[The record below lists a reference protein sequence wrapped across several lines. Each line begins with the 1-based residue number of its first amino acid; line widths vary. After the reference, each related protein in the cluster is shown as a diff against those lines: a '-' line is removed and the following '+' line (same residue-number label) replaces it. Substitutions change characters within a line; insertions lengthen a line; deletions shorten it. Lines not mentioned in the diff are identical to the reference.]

1 MLQCVQYV
9 IWLSIILQESIL
21 LDPMFEIPG
30 SDVVSVHV
38 TEDAVNGKMNPHCRR
53 SQTIDEAETKLETR
67 AKVE

>member
-1 MLQCVQYV
+1 MLYFIVYT
-9 IWLSIILQESIL
+9 SFLQESIL

-38 TEDAVNGKMNPHCRR
+38 TEDAVNGKMNPHCTRGQ
-53 SQTIDEAETKLETR
+53 SMNEGESKIITR